1 MNSEPITKSSS
12 TRICN
17 HMNKDHQDAVN
28 AYAKY
33 YGEIEKFSSA
43 KMISLSVESIELN
56 IDEITINIQFDHV
69 LQDCSDAHK
78 TLVRMIK
85 NIPATG
91 KSTSKQN

>member
-1 MNSEPITKSSS
+1 MNSEPINKSSS

-33 YGEIEKFSSA
+33 YGKIETFKSA
-43 KMISLSVESIELN
+43 KMTSLSPESIELKIDDQN
-56 IDEITINIQFDHV
+56 IEIPFDHV

-85 NIPATG
+85 DIPAT
-91 KSTSKQN
+91 

>member
-1 MNSEPITKSSS
+1 MNSEPINKSSS

-33 YGEIEKFSSA
+33 YGKIETFKSA
-43 KMISLSVESIELN
+43 KMTSLSPESIELDIDDQN
-56 IDEITINIQFDHV
+56 IEIPFDHV

-85 NIPATG
+85 DIPAT
-91 KSTSKQN
+91 

>member
-1 MNSEPITKSSS
+1 MNSEPINKSSS

-33 YGEIEKFSSA
+33 YGKIETFRSA
-43 KMISLSVESIELN
+43 KMISLSPESIELKIDDQN
-56 IDEITINIQFDHV
+56 IEIPFDHV

-85 NIPATG
+85 DIPAR
-91 KSTSKQN
+91 

>member
-1 MNSEPITKSSS
+1 MNSEPITQVSSI
-12 TRICN
+12 RICN

-33 YGEIEKFSSA
+33 YGKIETFKSA
-43 KMISLSVESIELN
+43 KMTSLSPESIELKIDDQN
-56 IDEITINIQFDHV
+56 IEIPFDHV

-85 NIPATG
+85 DIPAT
-91 KSTSKQN
+91 

>member
-1 MNSEPITKSSS
+1 MNSEPITKLSS

-33 YGEIEKFSSA
+33 YGKIETFSSA
-43 KMISLSVESIELN
+43 KMISLSAESIELK
-56 IDEITINIQFDHV
+56 IDDLIIDIQFDHV

-85 NIPATG
+85 DIPT
-91 KSTSKQN
+91 KT

>member
-1 MNSEPITKSSS
+1 MNSEPINKSSS

-33 YGEIEKFSSA
+33 YGKIETFKSA
-43 KMISLSVESIELN
+43 KMTSLSPESIEIKIDDQN
-56 IDEITINIQFDHV
+56 IEIPFDHV
-69 LQDCSDAHK
+69 LQDCSDAHI

-85 NIPATG
+85 DIPAR
-91 KSTSKQN
+91 

>member
-1 MNSEPITKSSS
+1 MKSEPITNDSG

-17 HMNKDHQDAVN
+17 HMNKAHKDAVN

-33 YGEIEKFSSA
+33 YGKIETFRSA
-43 KMISLSVESIELN
+43 KITNLSPESMEIQIDDQTIE
-56 IDEITINIQFDHV
+56 IQFDHV

-85 NIPATG
+85 AIPQ
-91 KSTSKQN
+91 S

>member
-1 MNSEPITKSSS
+1 MNSEPITQNSSA
-12 TRICN
+12 RICN

-33 YGEIEKFSSA
+33 YGKIETFRSA
-43 KMISLSVESIELN
+43 KMISLSPKSIELQ
-56 IDEITINIQFDHV
+56 IDNQTIDIPFDHI

-85 NIPATG
+85 DIP
-91 KSTSKQN
+91 KS

>member
-33 YGEIEKFSSA
+33 YGKVETFRSA
-43 KMISLSVESIELN
+43 KMISLSKESIALK
-56 IDEITINIQFDHV
+56 IDDETVCIQFDHV

-85 NIPATG
+85 DIPAA
-91 KSTSKQN
+91 

>member
-1 MNSEPITKSSS
+1 MNSEPITKVSS

-17 HMNKDHQDAVN
+17 HMNKDHKDAVN

-33 YGEIEKFSSA
+33 YGKIKTFKSA
-43 KMISLSVESIELN
+43 KMISLSPESIELE
-56 IDEITINIQFDHV
+56 IDDQTIAIQFDHI

-85 NIPATG
+85 AIPAI
-91 KSTSKQN
+91 

>member
-1 MNSEPITKSSS
+1 MNSEPINKSSS
-12 TRICN
+12 IRICN

-33 YGEIEKFSSA
+33 YGKIETFKSA
-43 KMISLSVESIELN
+43 KMTSLSPESIELKIDDQN
-56 IDEITINIQFDHV
+56 IEIPFDHV

-85 NIPATG
+85 DIPAT
-91 KSTSKQN
+91 

>member
-12 TRICN
+12 RRICN

-33 YGEIEKFSSA
+33 YGKIETFKSA
-43 KMISLSVESIELN
+43 KMTSLSPESIELKIDDQN
-56 IDEITINIQFDHV
+56 IEIPFDHV

-85 NIPATG
+85 DIP
-91 KSTSKQN
+91 ST

>member
-1 MNSEPITKSSS
+1 MNSEPINKSSS

-33 YGEIEKFSSA
+33 YGKIETFKSA
-43 KMISLSVESIELN
+43 KMTSLSTESIELKIDDQN
-56 IDEITINIQFDHV
+56 IEIPFDHV

-85 NIPATG
+85 DIPET
-91 KSTSKQN
+91 

>member
-1 MNSEPITKSSS
+1 MTSEPITQESSA
-12 TRICN
+12 RICD

-33 YGEIEKFSSA
+33 YGQIKTFKSA
-43 KMISLSVESIELN
+43 RMISLSTESIQLK
-56 IDEITINIQFDHV
+56 IDDQTLEIKFDHI

-85 NIPATG
+85 TIPA
-91 KSTSKQN
+91 

>member
-17 HMNKDHQDAVN
+17 HMNKDHPNAVN

-33 YGEIEKFSSA
+33 YGKVENFRSA
-43 KMISLSVESIELN
+43 KMINLSAESIELK
-56 IDEITINIQFDHV
+56 IDDQTIEIQFDHV

-85 NIPATG
+85 DIPAT
-91 KSTSKQN
+91 

>member
-1 MNSEPITKSSS
+1 MISEPITKSSS
-12 TRICN
+12 IRICN

-33 YGEIEKFSSA
+33 YGKIETFKSA
-43 KMISLSVESIELN
+43 KMTSLSPESIELKIDDQN
-56 IDEITINIQFDHV
+56 IEIPFDHV

-85 NIPATG
+85 DIPAT
-91 KSTSKQN
+91 